1 MAVKGIYT
9 VPISA
14 TLYNQTFPYN
24 TFAIF
29 VCVDDDTFGSIQN
42 TKNFLPGVS
51 NRIAAKGL
59 FRDYTIGTSTT
70 EDKGHE
76 KWDGTLCTTLEE
88 ASTVVTDVFGED
100 LTFNFP
106 ISGGKVSE
114 ILNRLFND
122 RICGNASQVTSLIQH
137 YMPSYIDVETP
148 ADIAGN
154 LMRVTADIDGSAS
167 TLLAS
172 GYKNYSNSDD
182 IDRLMVN
189 SGCGSNISFFA
200 ENTRTD
206 AKMVNGVSY
215 HFDRLFGGLTPDLYT
230 PWFSGFNL
238 EVDFALINESMVSN
252 GVLDFSKNQPLSM
265 GIYVRFNAIVY
276 TDSDRKLSSTDNYSC
291 AVVYRYEDK
300 NKLDMFHGKKYTEV
314 DDDPFQRG
322 GKDGESGAGGGKG
335 GGDNKS
341 DQHPVP
347 TPPSVSIS
355 DTGYFTIYNPTQVQM
370 KQLSAKLWSGDF
382 DLTNI
387 KSLMSSPIE
396 NILSLAYVPLPVS
409 GATAVTAKIGGAD
422 MGVTVNKIDKH
433 FFQLDLGTVVIKEF
447 YGSYLDYYPHTV
459 VYIFLPYIGIISL
472 DTNEVMGKTLHLVY
486 NYDVV
491 TGSVIAYIST
501 NGLNSKLYEYNG
513 NCIYNLPVTGRDFST
528 IISGALGLAS
538 SAVGAVVTHG
548 ASIPFSVGTVG
559 QSLIDTQL
567 PNYKHSGDVGGSPAI
582 MDDRQPCVII
592 IRPRKINSKH
602 QPKYTGYGSLI
613 TKKLSNV
620 SGFTMVNDMRL
631 NGISGATDI
640 EIEEIRTMLKEG
652 VVF

>member
-1 MAVKGIYT
+1 MSILSIPFSTQQAESSGVKCPALNENMYIISMPKSELDKLENLTYT
-9 VPISA
+9 SSNLTEVFNE
-14 TLYNQTFPYN
+14 Y
-24 TFAIF
+24 
-29 VCVDDDTFGSIQN
+29 VDYF
-42 TKNFLPGVS
+42 
-51 NRIAAKGL
+51 
-59 FRDYTIGTSTT
+59 
-70 EDKGHE
+70 
-76 KWDGTLCTTLEE
+76 
-88 ASTVVTDVFGED
+88 
-100 LTFNFP
+100 
-106 ISGGKVSE
+106 
-114 ILNRLFND
+114 
-122 RICGNASQVTSLIQH
+122 
-137 YMPSYIDVETP
+137 
-148 ADIAGN
+148 
-154 LMRVTADIDGSAS
+154 
-167 TLLAS
+167 
-172 GYKNYSNSDD
+172 GYKNSLMPNSKLNFGYTPSVYDAEHD
-182 IDRLMVN
+182 GTALHSAYKFDSTMKN
-189 SGCGSNISFFA
+189 NILNTFF
-200 ENTRTD
+200 NVVTYND
-206 AKMVNGVSY
+206 FFSSWGPGGLYYWNPIKWNGKNYNNNNGVSL
-215 HFDRLFGGLTPDLYT
+215 RLTGGTYPVDNGKFVGDINSTEYSTGIAFNRQLVFSVTINIGYPIKSYTIPLGGLLIKPYYSCPT
-230 PWFSGFNL
+230 FNVNV
-238 EVDFALINESMVSN
+238 ETLILPKSCFDEN
-252 GVLDFSKNQPLSM
+252 GKITTTK
-265 GIYVRFNAIVY
+265 GA
-276 TDSDRKLSSTDNYSC
+276 KLVMQSIGGSQIDNYYYGETYGGEPTC
-291 AVVYRYEDK
+291 NYTLNIQIIDGIPDNLDDFLVDTTPKEIDTEPFADK
-300 NKLDMFHGKKYTEV
+300 G
-314 DDDPFQRG
+314 
-322 GKDGESGAGGGKG
+322 GESGTGGGKG
-335 GGDNKS
+335 DGDTKS
-341 DQHPVP
+341 DEHPVP
-347 TPPSVSIS
+347 SPPSVSIS

-422 MGVTVNKIDKH
+422 MGVAVNKIDKH
-433 FFQLDLGTVVIKEF
+433 FFQLDLGTVAIKEF

-472 DTNEVMGKTLHLVY
+472 DTNEVMGKTLRLVY

-559 QSLIDTQL
+559 ESLIDTQL

-620 SGFTMVNDMRL
+620 SGFTMVNDIRL